1 MVPDLIS
8 GRVNS
13 TYTMSVPWVTI
24 EGPYVLKASVSAS
37 GRNESN
43 NSYYPIKADST
54 LTAGAEGVFVRLE
67 VYGEAL
73 SSGKMSVSA
82 LDLDLG
88 FKILSFDPKGLM
100 IGGQLIDLSHLAGLV
115 ELLFE
120 KIWTPQN
127 KPRTNEMIRCALNYT
142 IHVCKH
148 LQLSCVQFCI
158 TFVDCKILN

>member
-8 GRVNS
+8 GRANL

-43 NSYYPIKADST
+43 YYYPIKADST
-54 LTAGAEGVFVRLE
+54 LTAGAGGVFVRLE
-67 VYGEAL
+67 LYGEAL
-73 SSGKMSVSA
+73 SSGKMSVSE

-127 KPRTNEMIRCALNYT
+127 KPRINEMIRCALNYT
-142 IHVCKH
+142 IHVCKY
-148 LQLSCVQFCI
+148 LQFSCAQFCI
-158 TFVDCKILN
+158 TSVDCKILN